1 MKFLLKWISI
11 AICGLAL
18 VSCSSGKLIVSS
30 VGYQS
35 IRTTFAQPKKIPDS
49 AKIAVEYFINP
60 QGELLAVV
68 YNLSND
74 IITIDQTKSFLI
86 NTNGQSLSYYDP
98 TIKTTTSGNFNAET
112 TSTSLNLGVISNVFG
127 LGGPLGNL
135 LNSTTIG
142 SASTNG
148 TFQSNTVTI
157 SDMPQVRIGP
167 RGNMAMS
174 KQFKIAGVGKGH
186 FNTGS
191 NNFINCKSNNSPL
204 RFSVCISYSL
214 EDAPLN
220 KLVTD
225 FYVNSSITESCVKG
239 KVNDSF
245 SKIYSSKTDA
255 LVEPSYI
262 FVINT
267 NLPTKPV
274 ENFYGDIINTDCI
287 YDSYVHGSLIDY
299 Q

>member
-1 MKFLLKWISI
+1 MKFFIKWISV
-11 AICGLAL
+11 AISSLAL
-18 VSCSSGKLIVSS
+18 VSCSSGELMVSS

-98 TIKTTTSGNFNAET
+98 TIKTTTSGSFNAET
-112 TSTSLNLGVISNVFG
+112 TSTSLNLGVLSNVFG
-127 LGGPLGNL
+127 LNGPLGNL
-135 LNSTTIG
+135 LNSTPVG
-142 SASTNG
+142 NASTHG

-157 SDMPQVRIGP
+157 SDMPHVRIGP
-167 RGNMAMS
+167 RGNMALS
-174 KQFKIAGVGKGH
+174 KQFKISGVGKG
-186 FNTGS
+186 NINSGS

-204 RFSVCISYSL
+204 RFSVCISYAL

-220 KLVTD
+220 KLVTN
-225 FYVNSSITESCVKG
+225 FYVNSSILESCVKG

-245 SKIYSSKTDA
+245 SRIYNYKTDA
-255 LVEPSYI
+255 LIEPSYI

-267 NLPTKPV
+267 NLPTKPI
-274 ENFYGDIINTDCI
+274 ENFYGDLINTHYI
-287 YDSYVHGSLIDY
+287 YDSYVHGSLVDY

>member
-86 NTNGQSLSYYDP
+86 DTNGQSLSYYDP
-98 TIKTTTSGNFNAET
+98 TIKTTTSGSFNAET
-112 TSTSLNLGVISNVFG
+112 TSTSLNLGLISNIFG
-127 LGGPLGNL
+127 LGGPLGNI

-148 TFQSNTVTI
+148 IFQSNTVTI

-174 KQFKIAGVGKGH
+174 KQFKIAGVGKGQ

-214 EDAPLN
+214 EDAPMN

-225 FYVNSSITESCVKG
+225 FYVNSSILESCSTG
-239 KVNDSF
+239 KVSDSF
-245 SKIYSSKTDA
+245 SRIYSAKTDA